1 MAKKLFSD
9 DDFDKHLSIGDE
21 LCFDK
26 PELKKIKLDLTWAG
40 TDLDICA
47 FMLDKDGVINDKAD
61 LVYFNSKN
69 RWKTE
74 KDFDDPAFDATKGKI
89 STWPAPDFH
98 NPMKWMAKTLPA
110 SLDGSVIGSWDDMS
124 DSDDDDECGET
135 MHVLLE
141 EVNVHK
147 YNSIVFAAV
156 VAKDRIQDGETFADA
171 KNPVVIIRNA
181 ETDEIIAQYKLA
193 ASFAGKDA
201 VCFGKMV
208 YNPSTFMWNFVPMA
222 AGYNGGMFHLAN
234 EVFS

>member
-1 MAKKLFSD
+1 
-9 DDFDKHLSIGDE
+9 
-21 LCFDK
+21 
-26 PELKKIKLDLTWAG
+26 
-40 TDLDICA
+40 
-47 FMLDKDGVINDKAD
+47 
-61 LVYFNSKN
+61 
-69 RWKTE
+69 
-74 KDFDDPAFDATKGKI
+74 
-89 STWPAPDFH
+89 
-98 NPMKWMAKTLPA
+98 
-110 SLDGSVIGSWDDMS
+110 
-124 DSDDDDECGET
+124 

-147 YNSIVFAAV
+147 YQSIVFAAV

-181 ETDEIIAQYKLA
+181 DTDEVIAQYKLA

-208 YNPSTFMWNFVPMA
+208 YNPNTFMWNFVPMA